1 MPSMH
6 DPYGYSRALNQH
18 PPYASM
24 SMYNGSQAA
33 PNQLAFGFQPPLGAM
48 APPSHGAGHSSM
60 SGFNS
65 MPNFGGIPSFNSIP
79 SFNPMPSAPPSQAY
93 GFQPYG
99 PTPPRRCRSGRSE
112 DHPMQGFC
120 KRPLQKGNW
129 MCIWALHGTSCAT
142 TSPSSESKEVSQQAS
157 KAKQNLTVGG
167 GTATV
172 LVYV

>member
-6 DPYGYSRALNQH
+6 EPYGYSRALNQH

-48 APPSHGAGHSSM
+48 APPSHGAGYGSM

-65 MPNFGGIPSFNSIP
+65 MPSFGGIPSFNSIP

-93 GFQPYG
+93 GFQPYAQRLPG
-99 PTPPRRCRSGRSE
+99 GAGQGYRKTIPCRDFANGR
-112 DHPMQGFC
+112 C
-120 KRPLQKGNW
+120 KRGTGCAYGHFMAQAAPPPAPVQGQKKW
-129 MCIWALHGTSCAT
+129 ISTQAR
-142 TSPSSESKEVSQQAS
+142 PS
-157 KAKQNLTVGG
+157 NT
-167 GTATV
+167 
-172 LVYV
+172 